1 MMRVFSLFLPA
12 LIPSWRFFDGI
23 APSPRIE
30 VAQIDDPAQEV
41 ERWVEFNPRPQRV
54 TFGQMLMRLV
64 WNPHWNEQL
73 FLVSCSERLRDNP
86 TQQHSVHLAH
96 RALGMSFDLA
106 LRLTEIMLGLAFIQQ
121 SAEHLTRH
129 SDWTL
134 FLPRLLLSAL
144 LVLGIHSALVCLGFG
159 VLTLLIL
166 HRYQGPYNGGSD
178 RMSILILTC
187 LTLAHYLPSQPLKEL
202 AIGYLAMQLILSYLI
217 SGWVKLVN
225 PDWRPFALLSQTA
238 LIAML
243 SLAALFHLANGCLFG
258 LNRFVWTWIAA
269 YPSILWLQH
278 RLGPELV
285 W

>member
-1 MMRVFSLFLPA
+1 
-12 LIPSWRFFDGI
+12 
-23 APSPRIE
+23 
-30 VAQIDDPAQEV
+30 
-41 ERWVEFNPRPQRV
+41 
-54 TFGQMLMRLV
+54 
-64 WNPHWNEQL
+64 
-73 FLVSCSERLRDNP
+73 
-86 TQQHSVHLAH
+86 
-96 RALGMSFDLA
+96 MSFDLA

-225 PDWRPFALLSQTA
+225 PDWRRA
-238 LIAML
+238 
-243 SLAALFHLANGCLFG
+243 
-258 LNRFVWTWIAA
+258 
-269 YPSILWLQH
+269 LWLWSCYF
-278 RLGPELV
+278 RLRFCRKLR
-285 W
+285 